1 MPLTPSGF
9 TASSSR
15 RRGRGRRRAI
25 IAAVVVV
32 VLAAASG
39 VGYVLKN
46 RSDERAADRRAQA
59 AAASYLAAWR
69 TLTTTGGTATRTTA
83 GSTSAA
89 SAAPASAAPASAA
102 PGGGS
107 GTAATPAAAAA
118 GASGSAAA
126 GGRDGAGRAAVS
138 AVSVPGSIDVAAL
151 LTTMAD
157 VRDRLLVTGATFTPG
172 SIDRNGKAATAPY
185 LARLDLSG
193 LPSPLEYAGVLNLV
207 DTGRGW
213 KVRAEPASVHPALR
227 PGLHLDRTAS
237 TGQRGGLLAAGGQ
250 PLRDSGDLAGN
261 LVGRVDPL
269 SGLQRVYDDR
279 LRAQGGAVV
288 VRDAR
293 GATVQTLH
301 TYPMTDGESVR
312 TTLDLRVQQAAET
325 ALATAAR
332 PTAAMVA
339 IDTRTGGVLALAN
352 HPPSGASRAVRGT
365 YPPGSTFKIV
375 TATAALMNGKTANTP
390 LDCTQSVSVGG
401 RTFQNAEAEQFG
413 PIPLRTAF
421 AKSCN
426 TAFIRLEE
434 SLPSDALEK
443 AAQLYGFDGR
453 APLDIASVGGSFPT
467 PRDSVESAA
476 ASIGQARIEA
486 SPLQMA
492 SVAAA
497 VASGTWRQPFVV
509 GQPARSNA
517 IPPAVLPSLRDFM
530 RAVVTEG
537 TAADVPMPGEV
548 YGKTGTAEYGG
559 GDNPPTHA
567 WFVGYRGDVAFAVV
581 VEDGG
586 FGAETA
592 APIAARFLTA
602 LDGGAVAAPGAGGR

>member
-1 MPLTPSGF
+1 MPLTPGGF

-46 RSDERAADRRAQA
+46 RADDQAADRRVRTA
-59 AAASYLAAWR
+59 AAAYLAAWR
-69 TLTTTGGTATRTTA
+69 TLATTGG
-83 GSTSAA
+83 
-89 SAAPASAAPASAA
+89 
-102 PGGGS
+102 
-107 GTAATPAAAAA
+107 AATPS
-118 GASGSAAA
+118 ASGSPGGASSATSGAATSGAATSGA
-126 GGRDGAGRAAVS
+126 GSAGSDQAGRAAVTAATVTGS
-138 AVSVPGSIDVAAL
+138 TSVATL
-151 LTTMAD
+151 LATMAD

-172 SIDRNGKAATAPY
+172 SVSRRGGVATAPY
-185 LARLDLSG
+185 VAKLDLSG
-193 LPSPLEYAGVLNLV
+193 LPSPLEYAGVLNLTST
-207 DTGRGW
+207 DHGW
-213 KVRAEPASVHPALR
+213 KVRADLPAVHPALR
-227 PGLHLDRTAS
+227 AGLVLDRTAS
-237 TGQRGGLLAAGGQ
+237 TGHRGELESADGQ
-250 PLRDSGDLAGN
+250 PLRSSGDLASN
-261 LVGRVDPL
+261 LVGRTGPL
-269 SGLQRVYDDR
+269 SGLERVYDDR

-288 VRDAR
+288 VRAAATRDAQ
-293 GATVQTLH
+293 GQVVPGKVVQTLR
-301 TYPMTDGESVR
+301 TYPMTDGQAVR
-312 TTLDLRVQQAAET
+312 TTLDLRVQQAAEQ

-352 HPPSGASRAVRGT
+352 HPATGASRAVRGK
-365 YPPGSTFKIV
+365 YPPGSTFKII
-375 TATAALMNGKTANTP
+375 TATAALMNGRAANTP
-390 LDCTQSVSVGG
+390 LDCTQSVSVDG

-413 PIPLRTAF
+413 TIPLRTAF

-434 SLPSDALEK
+434 SLPANALAK
-443 AAQLYGFDGR
+443 AAALYGFDGTS
-453 APLDIASVGGSFPT
+453 PLDIASFGGTFPT
-467 PRDSVESAA
+467 PRDGAESAS

-497 VASGTWRQPFVV
+497 VASGTWRQPFVA

-517 IPPAVLPSLRDFM
+517 IPTNVLGPLRDFM

-537 TAADVPMPGEV
+537 TAAAVPMPGEV
-548 YGKTGTAEYGG
+548 FGKTGTAEYAD
-559 GDNPPTHA
+559 GDPPPTHA

-602 LDGGAVAAPGAGGR
+602 LDGGQIAPNPAVGGR

>member
-9 TASSSR
+9 TASTSR

-25 IAAVVVV
+25 IAVVVVV
-32 VLAAASG
+32 VLAAGSG
-39 VGYVLKN
+39 IGYVLKN
-46 RSDERAADRRAQA
+46 RSDERAADRRVQA
-59 AAASYLAAWR
+59 AAAAYLAAWR
-69 TLTTTGGTATRTTA
+69 TLTITGGTATRAPA
-83 GSTSAA
+83 GSASAA
-89 SAAPASAAPASAA
+89 SAAPAAAGA
-102 PGGGS
+102 
-107 GTAATPAAAAA
+107 AATPAAAGA
-118 GASGSAAA
+118 GATGSVAA

-138 AVSVPGSIDVAAL
+138 AVTVPGSIDVAAL

-157 VRDRLLVTGATFTPG
+157 VRDRLLVTEASFTPG
-172 SIDRNGKAATAPY
+172 SIDRNAKAATAPY
-185 LARLDLSG
+185 VAKLDLSS
-193 LPSPLEYAGVLNLV
+193 LPAPLEYAGVLNLV
-207 DTGRGW
+207 DTDRGW

-237 TGQRGGLLAAGGQ
+237 TGHRGDLLAADGQ

-261 LVGRVDPL
+261 LVGRTDPL
-269 SGLQRVYDDR
+269 SGLQRIYDDR

-352 HPPSGASRAVRGT
+352 HPPSGASRAVRGK

-375 TATAALMNGKTANTP
+375 TATAALMNGKSANTS
-390 LDCTQSVSVGG
+390 LDCTQTVSVGG

-434 SLPSDALEK
+434 SLPPDALEK

-467 PRDSVESAA
+467 PHDSVESAS
-476 ASIGQARIEA
+476 ASIGQARIEV

-497 VASGTWRQPFVV
+497 VAGGTWRQPFVV

-517 IPPAVLPSLRDFM
+517 IPPAVLPPLRDFM

-537 TAADVPMPGEV
+537 TAASVPMPGEV
-548 YGKTGTAEYGG
+548 YGKTGTAEYADG
-559 GDNPPTHA
+559 NPPPTHA

-592 APIAARFLTA
+592 APVAARFLTA
-602 LDGGAVAAPGAGGR
+602 LDGGAVAPPAPGSGGR

>member
-9 TASSSR
+9 TASTSR

-32 VLAAASG
+32 VLAAGSG

-46 RSDERAADRRAQA
+46 RSDARAADHRAQA
-59 AAASYLAAWR
+59 AAAAYLAAWR
-69 TLTTTGGTATRTTA
+69 TLTTTGGTATSTPA
-83 GSTSAA
+83 GAA
-89 SAAPASAAPASAA
+89 PPASAAPASAA

-107 GTAATPAAAAA
+107 GAAATPAAAGA
-118 GASGSAAA
+118 GATGSAAA
-126 GGRDGAGRAAVS
+126 SGRDGAGRAAVS
-138 AVSVPGSIDVAAL
+138 AVTVPGSIDVAAL

-172 SIDRNGKAATAPY
+172 SIDRNGKAARAPY
-185 LARLDLSG
+185 AARLDLSG
-193 LPSPLEYAGVLNLV
+193 LPAPLEYAGVLNLV

-237 TGQRGGLLAAGGQ
+237 TGHRGDLLAAGGQ

-261 LVGRVDPL
+261 LVGRTDPL

-352 HPPSGASRAVRGT
+352 HPPSGASRAVRGK

-375 TATAALMNGKTANTP
+375 TATAALMNGKAANTP
-390 LDCTQSVSVGG
+390 LDCTQTVSVGG
-401 RTFQNAEAEQFG
+401 RTFQNAESEQFG

-443 AAQLYGFDGR
+443 AAQLYGFDGQ
-453 APLDIASVGGSFPT
+453 APLDIASVGGASR
-467 PRDSVESAA
+467 PRATRSSPPRRRSDRP
-476 ASIGQARIEA
+476 ASRSRPCRWRAWRRP
-486 SPLQMA
+486 SP
-492 SVAAA
+492 
-497 VASGTWRQPFVV
+497 
-509 GQPARSNA
+509 
-517 IPPAVLPSLRDFM
+517 
-530 RAVVTEG
+530 
-537 TAADVPMPGEV
+537 
-548 YGKTGTAEYGG
+548 
-559 GDNPPTHA
+559 
-567 WFVGYRGDVAFAVV
+567 
-581 VEDGG
+581 
-586 FGAETA
+586 
-592 APIAARFLTA
+592 
-602 LDGGAVAAPGAGGR
+602 AAPGASRSSPASRRAATPSRPRCSRRCGTSCGLSSPRAPPRACRCPARSTARPARPNTPTATRRPPTPGSSVTGVTWPSPSSSRTAASAPRRRPRSRPAS

>member
-9 TASSSR
+9 TASTSR

-32 VLAAASG
+32 VLVAASG
-39 VGYVLKN
+39 IGYVLKN
-46 RSDERAADRRAQA
+46 RSDERATDRRVQA
-59 AAASYLAAWR
+59 AATAYLAAWR
-69 TLTTTGGTATRTTA
+69 TLTTTGGTATPAAA
-83 GSTSAA
+83 GSTS
-89 SAAPASAAPASAA
+89 PASAAPAS
-102 PGGGS
+102 GN
-107 GTAATPAAAAA
+107 
-118 GASGSAAA
+118 GSAAA
-126 GGRDGAGRAAVS
+126 GGRDGAGRTAVS
-138 AVSVPGSIDVAAL
+138 AVSVPGGIDVAAL

-172 SIDRNGKAATAPY
+172 SIDRNGRTASAPY
-185 LARLDLSG
+185 VARLDLSG
-193 LPSPLEYAGVLNLV
+193 LPAPLEYAGVLNLV

-213 KVRAEPASVHPALR
+213 KVRAEAASVHPALR

-237 TGQRGGLLAAGGQ
+237 TGHRGGLLAADGQ
-250 PLRDSGDLAGN
+250 PLHDSGDLAGN

-269 SGLQRVYDDR
+269 SGLQRVYDNR

-352 HPPSGASRAVRGT
+352 HPPSGASRAVRGK

-390 LDCTQSVSVGG
+390 LDCTQTVSVGG

-434 SLPSDALEK
+434 SLPADALEK

-467 PRDSVESAA
+467 PRDSVESAS
-476 ASIGQARIEA
+476 ASIGQARIEV

-497 VASGTWRQPFVV
+497 VASGTWRQPFVA

-517 IPPAVLPSLRDFM
+517 IPPAVLPPLRDFM

-537 TAADVPMPGEV
+537 TAASVPMPGEV
-548 YGKTGTAEYGG
+548 YGKTGTAEYAD
-559 GDNPPTHA
+559 GDPPPTHA

-592 APIAARFLTA
+592 APVAARFLTA
-602 LDGGAVAAPGAGGR
+602 LDGGAVAAPGSGGR

>member
-1 MPLTPSGF
+1 MPLTPGGF
-9 TASSSR
+9 TASASR

-46 RSDERAADRRAQA
+46 RADERAADQRVQTA
-59 AAASYLAAWR
+59 AAAYLTAWR
-69 TLTTTGGTATRTTA
+69 AVMTTGG
-83 GSTSAA
+83 
-89 SAAPASAAPASAA
+89 
-102 PGGGS
+102 
-107 GTAATPAAAAA
+107 AATPGAGGASSTTGAPTASGTSTTSSPTGAA
-118 GASGSAAA
+118 GD
-126 GGRDGAGRAAVS
+126 GGDRVGRAAVS
-138 AVSVPGSIDVAAL
+138 AATVAGSASVATL

-172 SIDRNGKAATAPY
+172 SISRHGATATAPY
-185 LARLDLSG
+185 VAKLDLSG
-193 LPSPLEYAGVLNLV
+193 LPSPLEYAGVLNLAST
-207 DTGRGW
+207 DRGW
-213 KVRAEPASVHPALR
+213 KVRAELPAVHPALR
-227 PGLHLDRTAS
+227 AGLALDRTAS
-237 TGQRGGLLAAGGQ
+237 TGHRGELEAADGQ
-250 PLRDSGDLAGN
+250 PLRQSGDLAGN
-261 LVGRVDPL
+261 LVGRTGPL
-269 SGLQRVYDDR
+269 SGLERVYDDR

-288 VRDAR
+288 VRAAPTRDAQ
-293 GATVQTLH
+293 GAVVPGKVVQNLH
-301 TYPMTDGESVR
+301 TYPMTDGQAVR
-312 TTLDLRVQQAAET
+312 TTLDLRVQQAAEE

-352 HPPSGASRAVRGT
+352 HPATGASRAVRGK

-375 TATAALMNGKTANTP
+375 TATAALMNGRTADTP
-390 LDCTQSVSVGG
+390 LDCTQSVSVDG

-413 PIPLRTAF
+413 TIPLRTAF

-434 SLPSDALEK
+434 SLPPGALTK
-443 AAQLYGFDGR
+443 AAALYGFDGTS
-453 APLDIASVGGSFPT
+453 PLDIASFGGSFPT
-467 PRDSVESAA
+467 PRDGAEAA
-476 ASIGQARIEA
+476 SASIGQARIEA

-497 VASGTWRQPFVV
+497 VASGTWRQPFVA

-517 IPPAVLPSLRDFM
+517 IPANVLGPLRDFM

-537 TAADVPMPGEV
+537 TAATVPMPGEV
-548 YGKTGTAEYGG
+548 FGKTGTAEYADG
-559 GDNPPTHA
+559 NPPPTHA

-602 LDGGAVAAPGAGGR
+602 LDGGQVAPSPAVNGR